1 MRRMAHCVSDIERK
15 WYCRAVFADTVVAE
29 SDRTHTQFE
38 AAWQEAYSIAM
49 READS
54 EVKRVSPRFLRR
66 HGRDVIQWHVPGVK
80 D

>member
-1 MRRMAHCVSDIERK
+1 MRCMARCVSDTERK
-15 WYCRAVFADTVVAE
+15 WHCRAGFADIFFAE

-49 READS
+49 RETDG
-54 EVKRVSPRFLRR
+54 EVKRVSPRSLRR